1 MHPQNILSLLV
12 LFGMALAAPPSPLG
26 DTPKET
32 QTHPLLKYT
41 PGPLPSLLRTIVKD
55 PHGALHIGPDGIL
68 RSFAANS
75 SVIDYRHLS
84 STQTHSL
91 APDGRDIL
99 SESAILHPPRLLPP
113 WNGGR
118 ASAAGAGRRI
128 GAGELGTVP
137 AAAAVDPEVFGEC
150 TPPVACSDSSTCG
163 GGCGACTVPLNS
175 TPWQPNCIIIPAS
188 SQRLT
193 LLNLCPLFASRSP
206 LASAA
211 LGTPFSPHII
221 PPQTPQFTLHSRS
234 SDLVPVQPPLLV
246 VGIYHAP
253 RLSAVLNVWA
263 TVARQLAAQRGGVM
277 TSTQISH
284 DAHDSLREKRVSDH
298 GIGFV
303 MVAITSRPC
312 STHRASQLIIRHLG
326 SINGFELAYHDA
338 CCMDP
343 PPPR

>member
-1 MHPQNILSLLV
+1 MRLQNILSLLV
-12 LFGMALAAPPSPLG
+12 LFCMALAAPPSPLG

-32 QTHPLLKYT
+32 QTHALLKYT
-41 PGPLPSLLRTIVKD
+41 PGPLPSLLRTIAKD
-55 PHGALHIGPDGIL
+55 RHGALHIGPDGIL
-68 RSFAANS
+68 RSFAANG

-84 STQTHSL
+84 STQTHGL

-99 SESAILHPPRLLPP
+99 SESTILYPPHLVPPR
-113 WNGGR
+113 NRGR

-128 GAGELGTVP
+128 GAGELSTVP
-137 AAAAVDPEVFGEC
+137 AAVAVDPEVFGEC

-163 GGCGACTVPLNS
+163 GGCGA
-175 TPWQPNCIIIPAS
+175 
-188 SQRLT
+188 
-193 LLNLCPLFASRSP
+193 LCPSTQLHGSP
-206 LASAA
+206 IA
-211 LGTPFSPHII
+211 LSSPHLHNASLCLTFAPSSLPAPPSLQQPSAHPSHLI
-221 PPQTPQFTLHSRS
+221 PFLLRRRNSLYILAPRTWSLSNLPSLS
-234 SDLVPVQPPLLV
+234 SGSTMP
-246 VGIYHAP
+246 P

-284 DAHDSLREKRVSDH
+284 DAHDSLKEKRASDH

-343 PPPR
+343 PPP